1 MSRIPARDLENAALS
16 QIRSF
21 LGSAD
26 QLLSSF
32 APEGGDV
39 TTTRSLLTAAHK
51 LAKELDGNHAAAGN
65 ELLTGIGCRVV
76 VQRDSIPVVLPKHQL
91 RIRLLGAV
99 DLSVSPKEDEARD
112 AETLSVH
119 PSLRF
124 PMDRA

>member
-1 MSRIPARDLENAALS
+1 MTRNLVSAA
-16 QIRSF
+16 Q
-21 LGSAD
+21 
-26 QLLSSF
+26 
-32 APEGGDV
+32 
-39 TTTRSLLTAAHK
+39 K